1 MKDLFVHYPQL
12 ICCTDAIDKAV
23 DLMEQTYR
31 AGGKIL
37 LCGNGGSAAD
47 CEHISG
53 ELLKSFRRVRPIPQD
68 DRDRLTALLGA
79 GEASLF
85 ADTLQCGIP
94 CIPLTSLSSAS
105 TAFINDVTPDM
116 VYAQLVYALG
126 TKNDLLIALTTSG
139 NSRNVVNALKT
150 ARAFGI
156 QSVAMTGIAPE
167 SDASRYADVTIAA
180 PETETY
186 LVQELHL
193 PIYHY
198 LCAELERRVF

>member
-1 MKDLFVHYPQL
+1 MTDLLLHYPQL
-12 ICCTDAIDKAV
+12 ACCKDAILRAA

-31 AGGKIL
+31 CGGKLL

-53 ELLKSFRRVRPIPQD
+53 ELLKSFRRKRPIPEKD
-68 DRDRLTALLGA
+68 AEKLRALLGD
-79 GEASLF
+79 EASRF
-85 ADTLQCGIP
+85 TETLQRGIP

-105 TAFINDVTPDM
+105 TAYGNDVAPDM

-126 TKNDLLIALTTSG
+126 TDKDLLIALSTSG

-156 QSVAMTGIAPE
+156 KSIALTGADPR

-186 LVQELHL
+186 RVQELHL